1 MRISPLVLVL
11 GIAASTASIPGMAQ
25 RQPVDPASAA
35 LVKEAEALLEQG
47 KLVEADDTLE
57 AALVI
62 DPKNEDAFT
71 AMAKVAIEQRLY
83 GQAIAYGR
91 KALVI
96 DPTDREALAV
106 HGEAMVQLGAVERAR
121 QNLAKLAEL
130 CGDGCAER
138 VKLAA
143 HIQRGPVMAAAET
156 PDAPQPN

>member
-71 AMAKVAIEQRLY
+71 AMAKVAIHMVIHVI
-83 GQAIAYGR
+83 GMW
-91 KALVI
+91 ALR
-96 DPTDREALAV
+96 PPMFRMSC
-106 HGEAMVQLGAVERAR
+106 GSSWLGV
-121 QNLAKLAEL
+121 L
-130 CGDGCAER
+130 
-138 VKLAA
+138 
-143 HIQRGPVMAAAET
+143 
-156 PDAPQPN
+156 

>member
-11 GIAASTASIPGMAQ
+11 GIAASTASIPGLAQ
-25 RQPVDPASAA
+25 RQPADPNSVA
-35 LVKEAEALLEQG
+35 LVERAEQLLAEG

-83 GQAIAYGR
+83 GQAISYAR

-96 DPTDREALAV
+96 DPSDRAALAV
-106 HGEAMVQLGAVERAR
+106 QGEAMVQIGAVDRAR

-130 CGDGCAER
+130 CGNDCAER
-138 VKLAA
+138 TKLAA
-143 HIQRGPVMAAAET
+143 AIQRGPVMAAAET

>member
-11 GIAASTASIPGMAQ
+11 GVTASTMSVAGLAQ

-35 LVKEAEALLEQG
+35 LVKQAEELMAQG

-83 GQAIAYGR
+83 GQAISYGR
-91 KALVI
+91 KALII
-96 DPTDREALAV
+96 DPTDRAALAV
-106 HGEAMVQLGAVERAR
+106 QGEALVQIGATDRAQ

-130 CGDGCAER
+130 CGNDCAER
-138 VKLAA
+138 TKLAA
-143 HIQRGPVMAAAET
+143 AIRRGPVLAAAET